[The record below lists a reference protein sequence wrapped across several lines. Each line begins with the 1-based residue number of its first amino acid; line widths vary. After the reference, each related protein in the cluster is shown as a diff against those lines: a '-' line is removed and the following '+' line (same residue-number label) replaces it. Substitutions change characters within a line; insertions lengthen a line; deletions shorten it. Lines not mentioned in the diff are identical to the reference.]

1 MWVGGG
7 IWVLIFTIDFHQ
19 SNFAIDFRIQT
30 QIILSN
36 LSFAKSVDES
46 EGWGRDL
53 GIDFHH

>member
-1 MWVGGG
+1 MGESVSWGMDFG
-7 IWVLIFTIDFHQ
+7 IDFHQ

-46 EGWGRDL
+46 GGWGRDL